1 MRTTGRAYVWGVQL
15 GPLTGVT
22 VLLIDD
28 DLDQLELAEREL
40 EGAGARVLAAPSAEA
55 GLRFLEANA
64 IDVVVCDPL
73 MPQPDGGA
81 ILAHIR
87 SRKDDKRDVP
97 ALAFG
102 PLSPATLI
110 ADVERLAHTALA
122 RVATP

>member
-1 MRTTGRAYVWGVQL
+1 MWEVL
-15 GPLTGVT
+15 PGPLKGVT

-55 GLRFLEANA
+55 GLRFLDANA

-73 MPQPDGGA
+73 MPQLDGSA

-87 SRKDDKRDVP
+87 ARKDGKRDVP

-102 PLSPATLI
+102 PLSNATLI
-110 ADVERLAHTALA
+110 ADVERLAHGALA
-122 RVATP
+122 RVPAR